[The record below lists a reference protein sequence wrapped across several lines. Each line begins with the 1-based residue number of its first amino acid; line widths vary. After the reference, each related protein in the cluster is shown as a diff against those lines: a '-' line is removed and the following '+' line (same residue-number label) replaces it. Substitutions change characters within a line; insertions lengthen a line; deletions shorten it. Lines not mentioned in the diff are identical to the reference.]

1 MRILWLKTELL
12 HPIDKGGKIRTYAMM
27 RELKQQHHITYLTL
41 DDGTASADARERAV
55 EYCHEVVRVPF
66 ASPAKGSAAFFLD
79 LARNLASPLPYA
91 VAKYRSPAM
100 RSAIER
106 AVHAGNYDVVVC
118 DFLFPSLNVPDGLGI
133 PAVLFQHNVEA
144 TIWERHTS
152 VASHPVKKA
161 YMSLQWRRMAAW
173 EGRECRRFD
182 HVVAVSD
189 ADRDAMR
196 ARYGASHVTSVPTG
210 VDTAYF
216 SPAGREPRRPL
227 EIVFTGSMDWMPNED
242 GIAWFCEQVLPGVR
256 ERVPGATLAIVG
268 RNPTGNVR
276 ALASAHPSVTVTGT
290 VPDVRPYLE
299 RAGVLVVPLRVGG
312 GTRLKI
318 YEGMAMGR
326 ATVSTTIG
334 AEGLP
339 VTSGQELL
347 VADQAAPFAAAIVRV
362 LTDPAFADALGQ
374 RAATRVRR
382 DFGWAS
388 VAAQFADRCEQ
399 AIALAGVPVPPTP
412 APVTAP
418 VA

>member
-27 RELKQQHHITYLTL
+27 RELKELHHITYLTL
-41 DDGTASADARERAV
+41 DDGSATPDAHAKAL
-55 EYCHEVVRVPF
+55 EYCHEVIRVPF
-66 ASPAKGSAAFFLD
+66 TQPAKGSAAFFLD
-79 LARNLASPLPYA
+79 LARNLVSTQPYA

-100 RSAIER
+100 EAAIVT
-106 AVHAGNYDVVVC
+106 AVRTGTYDVIVC
-118 DFLFPSLNVPDGLGI
+118 DFLFPSLNLPDGLGV
-133 PAVLFQHNVEA
+133 PTVLFQHNVEA
-144 TIWERHTS
+144 TIWERHMK
-152 VASHPVKKA
+152 VATNPVKRA
-161 YMSLQWRRMAAW
+161 YMGLQWRRMADW

-196 ARYGASHVTSVPTG
+196 EAYGTTHVSSVPTG
-210 VDTAYF
+210 VDTGYF
-216 SPAGREPRRPL
+216 ALSGREPRRPR

-242 GIAWFCEQVLPGVR
+242 GITWFCEEVLPRVR
-256 ERVPGATLAIVG
+256 TRVPDATLAIVG
-268 RNPTGNVR
+268 RNPTGKVR
-276 ALASAHPSVTVTGT
+276 DLANAHPGVTVTGT

-318 YEGMAMGR
+318 YEGMAMER

-339 VTSGQELL
+339 VRDGEEILM
-347 VADQAAPFAAAIVRV
+347 ADDPAGFADAIVRV
-362 LTDPAFADALGQ
+362 LQDASFAQAIGQ

-382 DFGWAS
+382 DFSWAS
-388 VAAQFADRCEQ
+388 VAARFAESCHESVSRATREPAS
-399 AIALAGVPVPPTP
+399 AIA
-412 APVTAP
+412 
-418 VA
+418 